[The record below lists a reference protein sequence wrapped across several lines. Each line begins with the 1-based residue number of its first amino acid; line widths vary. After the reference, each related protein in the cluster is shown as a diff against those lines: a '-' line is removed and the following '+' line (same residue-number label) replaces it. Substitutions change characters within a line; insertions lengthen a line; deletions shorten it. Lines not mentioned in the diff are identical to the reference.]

1 MSLLLQLVATAGMT
15 GLIWLVQLVHYPSF
29 HHLDPTRFSEAMIA
43 HQNRIS
49 FVVVPLMLGELG
61 LASWNLWQHR
71 SPETIAAALL
81 IGGLWLSTMLVQVPL
96 HQALLN
102 DGYDAQTVQRLV
114 STNWVRTL
122 LWSLN
127 LLVILRA
134 AVKAL

>member
-1 MSLLLQLVATAGMT
+1 MSILLQLAATAGMT
-15 GLIWLVQLVHYPSF
+15 GLIWLVQLAHYPSF

-49 FVVVPLMLGELG
+49 FVVVPLMLSELG

-71 SPETIAAALL
+71 SPEVIAAAVL
-81 IGGLWLSTMLVQVPL
+81 IAGIWLSTMLVQVPL
-96 HQALLN
+96 HQTLLN
-102 DGYDAQTVQRLV
+102 DGHNPQTIQKLV
-114 STNWVRTL
+114 NTNWVRTA

-134 AVKAL
+134 AVQAL